1 MTAAVIDIPES
12 FEFLFGPERYI
23 VAWGGR
29 GSGKS
34 VNIARCL
41 LIRACQE
48 RLRVLCAREL
58 QASIRESV
66 HKLLADEID
75 ELGLSAFFEVQQ
87 TVIRGRNGSEFIF
100 AGLKHNVAQIKSM
113 QGINVCWVEEA
124 QLVSKASWEVIVPTI
139 REEGSQFYI
148 GFNPEL
154 DTDETYKRFVLNPQ
168 PNSVVRKVN
177 WDDNPY
183 FPSTLEA
190 ERVALK
196 ERDPDAYLTV
206 WEGHCRQALD
216 GAVYADEIRDATQS
230 GRIMR
235 VPYDAS
241 KPVHTF
247 WDLGWAD
254 NTSIWFAQSIGF
266 EFRLI
271 DYYQNSQKALP
282 HYLTTLKDRG
292 YVYGTDWLPHDASSR
307 QMATGRSIEELMREA
322 GRDVRMVPRLSLAN
336 GLNAARTLFGKCWFD
351 ETKCADGIQCLRHY
365 RYETDPDRGTLKGEP
380 LHDWASHGADAFRY
394 FAIAM
399 QEAGKPYVPKSNVRR
414 SIA

>member
-1 MTAAVIDIPES
+1 VTAAVIDIPES
-12 FEFLFGPERYI
+12 FAFLFGRERYI

-48 RLRVLCAREL
+48 PLRVLCAREL

-75 ELGLSAFFEVQQ
+75 ELGLASFFEVQQ

-124 QLVSKASWEVIVPTI
+124 QLVSKASWEVLVPTI

-216 GAVYADEIRDATQS
+216 GAVYAEELREATVG
-230 GRIMR
+230 GRITR
-235 VPYDAS
+235 VPYDAT

-254 NTSIWFAQSIGF
+254 STSIWFAQAIGF

-282 HYLTTLKDRG
+282 HYLGILQERG

-307 QMATGRSIEELMREA
+307 QMATGRSIEELMRDA
-322 GRDVRMVPRLSLAN
+322 GRDVRIVPRLSLAN
-336 GLNAARTLFGKCWFD
+336 GLNAARTIFGKTYFD
-351 ETKCADGIQCLRHY
+351 DNRCADGLQCLRHY
-365 RYETDPDRGTLKGEP
+365 RYETDPDRGTFKNEP

-394 FAIAM
+394 FAVAM
-399 QEAGKPYVPKSNVRR
+399 QEPPKAYVPKFTRR
-414 SIA
+414 LDIA